1 MKKIKRYLPVVALV
15 IIVALIVIRLIG
27 NKQKIDTQLK
37 AMTEYSS
44 VIPVEVAKPVIGSA
58 DIVISENGVVRSG
71 GEITILS
78 ETSGKALFVTGRAGD
93 AVVAGST
100 LLKVESDVL
109 ENQVILARQ
118 SMENAERDYKRY
130 SNLAVGDAITQ
141 QQLEGAKVALLN
153 ARANYISLNKQLEN
167 TKVISPVNGVVSARF
182 VEKGD
187 IVMPGNK
194 LFTLIDKSKMA
205 LVIKLPEASLKYV
218 PKGSRAS
225 VTIDALNG
233 NKITGVVRSIGVSA
247 DMAGRYDVEI
257 SIPANDNRIREGLNG
272 NAEFI
277 VKGERNGMIL
287 PRKAITGS
295 INDASVFVV
304 KGDSVVVKRIRA
316 GYLNEKDMVVYE
328 GLSEEDQVVLSGQI
342 NLTAGTKVKIL
353 KR

>member
-187 IVMPGNK
+187 SVMPGTK